1 MSMRTW
7 SPVVILGSSALAMFG
22 GMAATGPSPLRTLL
36 VVWFLAVCPGLAA
49 VGLLRLRD
57 PWLEV
62 AIVPA
67 LSFAI
72 DIIVAGVLSYAGLWS
87 TAAVIIILV
96 AISVFGALAQDA
108 VADRLAHQGKVS

>member
-7 SPVVILGSSALAMFG
+7 SPMVIVGSCALAMLAG
-22 GMAATGPSPLRTLL
+22 VAATGPSPLRTVL

-49 VGLLRLRD
+49 IGLLRLRD

-62 AIVPA
+62 ALVPA

-72 DIIVAGVLSYAGLWS
+72 DVIVGGVLSYAGLWS
-87 TAAVIIILV
+87 AATAIIILA
-96 AISVFGALAQDA
+96 AISVSGALAQDA
-108 VADRLAHQGKVS
+108 VADRLADQRRAS

>member
-1 MSMRTW
+1 MSMRNW
-7 SPVVILGSSALAMFG
+7 SPMVIVASCALAMFAG
-22 GMAATGPSPLRTLL
+22 VAATGPSTLRTVL

-62 AIVPA
+62 ALVPA

-72 DIIVAGVLSYAGLWS
+72 DVIVSGILSYAGLWS
-87 TAAVIIILV
+87 AATAIIILA
-96 AISVFGALAQDA
+96 AISVSGALAQDA
-108 VADRLAHQGKVS
+108 VADRLAHRGKVS

>member
-1 MSMRTW
+1 MRMRTW

-22 GMAATGPSPLRTLL
+22 GVAATDPSPIRTLL

-49 VGLLRLRD
+49 TGLLRLRD

-87 TAAVIIILV
+87 TAAAIIILV
-96 AISVFGALAQDA
+96 AISVSGALAQDA
-108 VADRLAHQGKVS
+108 VADRLARRQVS